1 MIAAAGITVYTR
13 VELEAMTKQ
22 QLLEICNLRGV
33 NIGSGSPKKADIIN
47 AILENQGNEVV

>member
-1 MIAAAGITVYTR
+1 MTAAADITIYTQA
-13 VELEAMTKQ
+13 ELEAMTKQ
-22 QLLEICNLRGV
+22 NLLDIASARGV